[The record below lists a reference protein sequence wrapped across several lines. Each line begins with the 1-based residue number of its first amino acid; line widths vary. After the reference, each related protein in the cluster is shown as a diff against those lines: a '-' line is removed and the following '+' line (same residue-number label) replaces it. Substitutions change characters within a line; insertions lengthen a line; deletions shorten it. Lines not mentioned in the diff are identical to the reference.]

1 MTSLRFD
8 DKAAGVWLKARWKAG
23 PRGGTC
29 QILLIVKT
37 GSSACLPGAS
47 SFSIDI

>member
-23 PRGGTC
+23 PRGGDLSNFIDSQNRLQRLSTGRK
-29 QILLIVKT
+29 QLLY
-37 GSSACLPGAS
+37 
-47 SFSIDI
+47 